1 MTSAF
6 EEWTGDLVLDPAA
19 FVDVDAVIVT
29 PLRETQALFDTYPVL
44 TRLYATLSAGEM
56 TLDSVFDF
64 NPDLPEV
71 SNLRTATAR
80 WECEVGDPE
89 KVDLNELILVVTL
102 HDGRE
107 IRSRPFGDF
116 EEPRPIP
123 ADVQAAAQRTFQRD
137 TMTVGLYDPILPD
150 VG

>member
-1 MTSAF
+1 ML
-6 EEWTGDLVLDPAA
+6 TG
-19 FVDVDAVIVT
+19 
-29 PLRETQALFDTYPVL
+29 
-44 TRLYATLSAGEM
+44 LYTTLSAGEM
-56 TLDSVFDF
+56 TLDPVFDF

-71 SNLRTATAR
+71 SNLRTAAAR

-123 ADVQAAAQRTFQRD
+123 ADVQAAAVIEQSTSGDPVPIRRLTAVTGTLEGALSADF
-137 TMTVGLYDPILPD
+137 GLEEVYPNPSTPPSSSLSAFPRRRPS
-150 VG
+150 GAAT